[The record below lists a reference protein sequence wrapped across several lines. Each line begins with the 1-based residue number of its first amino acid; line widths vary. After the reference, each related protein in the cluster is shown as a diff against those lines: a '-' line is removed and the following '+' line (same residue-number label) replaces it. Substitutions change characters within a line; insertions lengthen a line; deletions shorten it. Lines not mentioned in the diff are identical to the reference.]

1 VKAIREALGMSEFEL
16 AQRMG
21 MSQPGVNRLQ
31 RAEVDESIKLSTLR
45 RAGAA
50 LNCDLVYYLSP
61 KEPLETMVWR
71 QAFVK
76 AAEDADYD
84 PDDADDDQK
93 SVDKGELAEALTPF
107 WVDRRGLWGKR
118 IAPQSDVLSGQPPAS
133 AAPVP
138 PGPSLELWLG
148 LP

>member
-1 VKAIREALGMSEFEL
+1 MSEFEL

-21 MSQPGVNRLQ
+21 ITQPRVHRLQ
-31 RAEVDESIKLSTLR
+31 RAEVEESIQLSTLR
-45 RAGAA
+45 RAGDA

-61 KEPLETMVWR
+61 KESLEDMVWR

-76 AAEDADYD
+76 AADEADYD
-84 PDDADDDQK
+84 PDDHDDDEK
-93 SVDKGELAEALTPF
+93 AVAKGELAEALTPS
-107 WVDRRGLWGKR
+107 WVDRRGLWGRR
-118 IAPQSDVLSGQPPAS
+118 IVAQADLVNGQPPAS

-138 PGPSLELWLG
+138 SGPSLELLPG